1 MVELSSAM
9 DWWDEWKLRILVLGS
24 TTIQFFLFF
33 YGGIRRYRV
42 PPWFRLCI
50 WLAYLGGDSLAI
62 YALATL
68 FNRHKGEAPVQSTLE
83 VLWAPILLVHLAG
96 PEQITVYSVQDNEL
110 WRRHIVTL
118 VSQVTVALYVYCI
131 SSWSGETS
139 LLVAGV
145 LIFIIGI
152 YKFSTKPWALKRAT
166 IHNLGGSFISVPRK
180 KKLIGSSGWW
190 ADLWSTCTTAMVH
203 HVMLCL
209 LAVSSVRSGEASRIE
224 AMEVPEVQEIP
235 VREVEVL
242 MEMLNRH
249 MYPDYNVITE
259 ELELH
264 EYVKEAKNG
273 ATIASQVKMDP
284 LLPRRVSNFII
295 PSESFVADQ
304 LVTYSHRLMTLRFM
318 LLTISYSQKKKMVA
332 TRSTRTTTAGDDCEV
347 VEDGI
352 MDVYIRLYT
361 RVNVAMSCIGYLFRF
376 ITFSLAIAAIAL
388 FNRSH
393 KDGYDKD
400 DVRVTKILLYC
411 ILVLELL
418 SFFNICLIFSP
429 LRLWPA
435 SSRLNKMV
443 AQQSVMACAARRK
456 RPTWLLR
463 LAALAGCDAYIN
475 QQWYMTQTPASGR
488 IMAAVVDHWAIDSK
502 AGRHEIDGRKN
513 LQEVLRSSIE
523 APFDQS
529 VLLWHIATEICFHHR
544 SRGRYITA
552 PAARQLSLEIS
563 RYMMRLLSTRPEML
577 MLGSRQDLFSIAL
590 DDIEFM
596 ARHGEIAGSDAQGQG
611 ELARGIL
618 RTARHPWVYDGC
630 VGFLIPGACK
640 IAEALMGLQ
649 LEEKAMWDMVQ
660 GVWVEMLCY
669 SASRCHGYL
678 HARSI
683 GEGGETLTRVWLLL
697 CYLGMETMTDRLQ
710 RTAPAK
716 KQDKVEGQETAWNN
730 KDKDVSNE
738 GKNKE
743 EQV

>member
-1 MVELSSAM
+1 MVMDLSSAV
-9 DWWDEWKLRILVLGS
+9 DWWDEWKLRIGLVLGS
-24 TTIQFFLFF
+24 TIIQFFLFF

-139 LLVAGV
+139 LLVAGI

-152 YKFSTKPWALKRAT
+152 YQFSTKPWALKRAT

-209 LAVSSVRSGEASRIE
+209 LAVSSVCSGEASRIE
-224 AMEVPEVQEIP
+224 AMEVLEMQEIP

-242 MEMLNRH
+242 MEMFNCH

-264 EYVKEAKNG
+264 E
-273 ATIASQVKMDP
+273 
-284 LLPRRVSNFII
+284 R
-295 PSESFVADQ
+295 
-304 LVTYSHRLMTLRFM
+304 
-318 LLTISYSQKKKMVA
+318 KKMVA
-332 TRSTRTTTAGDDCEV
+332 TRSTRTTTAGDSEV

-418 SFFNICLIFSP
+418 SFFNICLIFIP

-435 SSRLNKMV
+435 SSRLNKIV

-463 LAALAGCDAYIN
+463 LAALARCDAYIN
-475 QQWYMTQTPASGR
+475 QQWYITQTPASGR
-488 IMAAVVDHWAIDSK
+488 IMAAVVDHVMPGWLEFIHDQDSYLCFNSLRGQWAMDSK
-502 AGRHEIDGRKN
+502 VGRQEIDGRKN
-513 LQEVLRSSIE
+513 LLEVLRSSIA
-523 APFDQS
+523 APLDQS

-544 SRGRYITA
+544 SGVTA
-552 PAARQLSLEIS
+552 AQQLSLEIS

-577 MLGSRQDLFSIAL
+577 MLGSRQDLFSVAL

-710 RTAPAK
+710 RMAPAK

-730 KDKDVSNE
+730 KEKDVSNE